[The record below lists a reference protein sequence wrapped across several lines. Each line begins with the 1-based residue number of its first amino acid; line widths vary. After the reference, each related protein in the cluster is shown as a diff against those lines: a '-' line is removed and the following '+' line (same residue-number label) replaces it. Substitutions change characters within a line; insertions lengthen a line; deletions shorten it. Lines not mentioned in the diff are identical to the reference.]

1 MNNNKKRLIILLMI
15 PVILLTIPF
24 IAMQFSKKVDWT
36 TFDFLVAGFLLFG
49 VTLSIELIFRM
60 ISSKRNRLILL
71 CTGLIIFLLI
81 WIELAVGVF
90 GTPLAGN

>member
-1 MNNNKKRLIILLMI
+1 MDNNKKRLIILFMI
-15 PVILLTIPF
+15 PLILLTIPF
-24 IAMQFSKKVDWT
+24 IAMQFSKEVDWT
-36 TFDFLVAGFLLFG
+36 TFDFLIAGFLLFG